1 MTSRGRV
8 ELPGGGV
15 TPPPRRPR
23 AAASK
28 NLLVMGSQSRR
39 RAMLTVTDQVV
50 SSGSNFATGVAV
62 ARLSGISQFGQ
73 YMVVVV
79 FWLVLV
85 GLHRALI
92 TEPMVV
98 TSRDADDLRSRL
110 ADGLAAEAVYG
121 CVVGLLVA
129 AGGGL
134 ALLGGH
140 SLGVPLLA
148 MSVWLPGLLI
158 QDYWRAMA
166 FQRARPGA
174 ALANDTAFVIV
185 QAVATVAFA
194 LVGWRSVGYMITAWG
209 LGGLAGALYGFRRF
223 PAVSRPM
230 QGWEMLARL
239 WPRSRWILADF
250 ASGYMTEQANLLL
263 AAVLLSTV
271 DFGGFRAAYTLIGP
285 ILILLL
291 AEMNLGLPEATRRAC
306 SDDPDA
312 LAHFARRLSAVTFV
326 CVAAYG
332 VLLAVAGRRLL
343 SMVYGP
349 SFPTFSPLVS
359 LGALS
364 FAVASLSTGEG
375 IALKAGARMSL
386 VWRARLFVGLVSL
399 ASLVVLV
406 QWLGVVGAGW
416 SSVVTAATWAISMQV
431 VYRLEL
437 RRSDPVGL
445 AT

>member
-1 MTSRGRV
+1 
-8 ELPGGGV
+8 
-15 TPPPRRPR
+15 
-23 AAASK
+23 
-28 NLLVMGSQSRR
+28 MGAQSRR
-39 RAMLTVTDQVV
+39 RAMLTVSDQVV

-62 ARLSGISQFGQ
+62 ARLSGITQFGQ

-98 TSRDADDLRSRL
+98 TSRDADDLRARL
-110 ADGLAAEAVYG
+110 ADGLAAEAVHG
-121 CVVGLLVA
+121 CAAGLLVA
-129 AGGGL
+129 LGGAL
-134 ALLGGH
+134 ALAGGH

-166 FQRARPGA
+166 FQQARPGA
-174 ALANDTAFVIV
+174 ALANDTVFVVV
-185 QAVATVAFA
+185 QAAATVTFA
-194 LVGWRSVGYMITAWG
+194 VVGWRSVGYMISAWG
-209 LGGLAGALYGFRRF
+209 LGGAAGAAYGYRRF
-223 PAVSRPM
+223 PSISRPV
-230 QGWEMLARL
+230 QGWRMLERL
-239 WPRSRWILADF
+239 WPQSRWILADF

-263 AAVLLSTV
+263 AAVLLTTV

-291 AEMNLGLPEATRRAC
+291 AEMNLGLPEATRRAAG
-306 SDDPDA
+306 DDPHA
-312 LAHFARRLSAVTFV
+312 LNHFARRLSAVTFV
-326 CVAAYG
+326 CIAAYG
-332 VLLAVAGRRLL
+332 VLVAVAGRWLL
-343 SMVYGP
+343 SVVYGP
-349 SFPTFSPLVS
+349 GFPSFSPLVT

-416 SSVVTAATWAISMQV
+416 SSVVTAATWAVSMQI

-437 RRSDPVGL
+437 RREEG
-445 AT
+445 ATLGT